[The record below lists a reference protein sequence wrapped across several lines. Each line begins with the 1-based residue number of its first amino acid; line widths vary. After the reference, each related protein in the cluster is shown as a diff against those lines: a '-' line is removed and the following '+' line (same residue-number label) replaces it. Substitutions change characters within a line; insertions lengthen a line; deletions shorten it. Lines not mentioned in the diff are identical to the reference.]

1 MRYVRS
7 TFVDIYDP
15 TIEDAFRHQ
24 TVVDGTSCVLDI
36 LDTAGQEDM
45 KMLRRQWVE
54 DRDGFLLV
62 FSIVDKTTFIDID
75 QFYELISEVKEENLS
90 NIPLVLVG
98 NKCDLEDRREV
109 LQKEAQEMGDRIG
122 ATYVETSAKTGE
134 GVSEAFAHLVR
145 RFIQLQPSTGSK
157 NKGSKNRRKFPC
169 IVL

>member
-36 LDTAGQEDM
+36 MDTAGQEDM

-98 NKCDLEDRREV
+98 NKCDLEV
-109 LQKEAQEMGDRIG
+109 
-122 ATYVETSAKTGE
+122 
-134 GVSEAFAHLVR
+134 
-145 RFIQLQPSTGSK
+145 
-157 NKGSKNRRKFPC
+157 
-169 IVL
+169 